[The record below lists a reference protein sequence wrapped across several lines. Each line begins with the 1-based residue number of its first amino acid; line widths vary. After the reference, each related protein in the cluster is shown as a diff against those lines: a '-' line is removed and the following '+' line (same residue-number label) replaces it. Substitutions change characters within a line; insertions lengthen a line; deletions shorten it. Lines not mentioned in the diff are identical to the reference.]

1 MLTLDHSCINIV
13 YAGLRNS
20 GVMSGDFRDSSKRL
34 TTIASLKH
42 KAVVKVKRLCDS
54 AVPFGLLVS
63 GMGDKVSTV
72 PKRGKRR

>member
-1 MLTLDHSCINIV
+1 M
-13 YAGLRNS
+13 
-20 GVMSGDFRDSSKRL
+20 

-63 GMGDKVSTV
+63 GMGDKVSTAHES
-72 PKRGKRR
+72 RGTRR